1 MFTIF
6 LKIKFRKLQN
16 SHHSL
21 TYSTSVTSRNLQTLL
36 TFMKYKSRPNT

>member
-21 TYSTSVTSRNLQTLL
+21 TYNTSVTSRSLL
-36 TFMKYKSRPNT
+36 TFMTFMKYKSQPKT